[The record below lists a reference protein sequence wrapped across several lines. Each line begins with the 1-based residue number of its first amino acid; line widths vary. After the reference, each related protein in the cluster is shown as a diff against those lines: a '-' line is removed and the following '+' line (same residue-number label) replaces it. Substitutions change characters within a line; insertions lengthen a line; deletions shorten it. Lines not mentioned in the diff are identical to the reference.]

1 MSQQGRDLT
10 GIHRE
15 IQAIHGRLD
24 ARRGGKFFVQINN
37 IDTFIVRNL
46 KERIK
51 FEGGLIRSQ

>member
-24 ARRGGKFFVQINN
+24 ARRGGKFFIQINN
-37 IDTFIVRNL
+37 IDTFVVRNL

-51 FEGGLIRSQ
+51 F